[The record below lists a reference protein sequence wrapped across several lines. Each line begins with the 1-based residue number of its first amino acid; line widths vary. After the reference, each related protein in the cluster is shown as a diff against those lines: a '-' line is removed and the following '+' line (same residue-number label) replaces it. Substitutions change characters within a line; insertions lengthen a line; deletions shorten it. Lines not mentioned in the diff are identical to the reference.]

1 MCCGCCRS
9 VGGGDLLDSSPT
21 NVSGRVSFDV
31 LNESFGSFTVAP
43 VYSAKHSNSFS
54 AAFRLP

>member
-1 MCCGCCRS
+1 M
-9 VGGGDLLDSSPT
+9 LDSIPT
-21 NVSGRVSFDV
+21 NVSGRVLLNV
-31 LNESFGSFTVAP
+31 LNELFGSFTVAP